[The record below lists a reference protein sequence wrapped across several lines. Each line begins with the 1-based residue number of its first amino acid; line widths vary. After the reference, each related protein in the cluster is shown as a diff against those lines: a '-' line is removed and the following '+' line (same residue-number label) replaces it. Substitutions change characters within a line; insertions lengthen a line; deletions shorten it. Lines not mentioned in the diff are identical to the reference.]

1 MAVGSSGE
9 LYTYD
14 DDGGIK
20 AITVEQYKKSENKV
34 EILTVAELLKARNDN
49 ASLAGANEIFK
60 IANNSIGMSTIS
72 NHILKI
78 VDALGE
84 EKTTEGGVRNK
95 HDSMKEL
102 EKIGIQLNGRTPNGE
117 EMKGIKI
124 LSDIANSPTTYSSTL
139 EENSTQRNHADKAI
153 NYIWSSLDINAQN
166 KLTAQAALNNMN
178 SKEFI
183 LNMVISGTTES
194 YTTKVKP
201 EKNLE
206 EFVPGSKVG
215 KEGAGTQ
222 ISITPQELAHNDRLY
237 KPGRSYSIN
246 LGGSETS
253 VTASYV
259 GPLLD
264 LRKDGEIIGT
274 GMVGNLM
281 DNYNYSSILDK
292 NQAYIGDVKVD
303 QAMLNEVATTGED
316 VAKVYLPV
324 NDDGSPDLGQMERFS
339 DAYKVFEINR
349 DKWSVHDVKEY
360 FASKGFPDVN
370 VTEETTETG
379 QRLKVI
385 GQSSSVKPFLALPV
399 LSNSASDLAG
409 IPWMVKSLGDRAKI
423 DKELMKKAFTTVSG
437 TAAKPKFTNNMPSGF
452 FSLETPHRGM
462 MFVAYRPE
470 ASAILSAT
478 QGNIKATPA
487 TDLDISR
494 NLNHSNNN
502 NTTGRV
508 FGSAEVLTQ

>member
-1 MAVGSSGE
+1 
-9 LYTYD
+9 
-14 DDGGIK
+14 
-20 AITVEQYKKSENKV
+20 
-34 EILTVAELLKARNDN
+34 
-49 ASLAGANEIFK
+49 
-60 IANNSIGMSTIS
+60 
-72 NHILKI
+72 
-78 VDALGE
+78 
-84 EKTTEGGVRNK
+84 
-95 HDSMKEL
+95 
-102 EKIGIQLNGRTPNGE
+102 
-117 EMKGIKI
+117 MKGIKI
-124 LSDIANSPTTYSSTL
+124 LSDIVNSPTTYSSTL

-274 GMVGNLM
+274 GMVGDLM

-292 NQAYIGDVKVD
+292 GQAYIGDVKVD

-324 NDDGSPDLGQMERFS
+324 NPDGSPDLGQMERFS

-360 FASKGFPDVN
+360 FASKGFRDIN
-370 VTEETTETG
+370 ITEETTETG

-399 LSNSASDLAG
+399 LSNSASDLSD
-409 IPWMVKSLGDRAKI
+409 IPWMVKSHGDRKKI
-423 DKELMKKAFTTVSG
+423 DKELMEKAFTTVSG

-452 FSLETPHRGM
+452 FS
-462 MFVAYRPE
+462 
-470 ASAILSAT
+470 
-478 QGNIKATPA
+478 
-487 TDLDISR
+487 
-494 NLNHSNNN
+494 
-502 NTTGRV
+502 
-508 FGSAEVLTQ
+508 